1 MSFRTDQ
8 EKTEAPTPRR
18 REDARKAGQVA
29 RSRELPSAA
38 VLLGGVGFLLLMG
51 GSMVKGMAEIW
62 SALIWRSGTT
72 NLDDASIL
80 HLAGWILWKAA
91 MLAGPMVLLM
101 ALLAAGSQV
110 AQFGLLFSAESLAP
124 KLSRISP
131 LSGLR
136 RLLSLQSLVELAKGL
151 LKLAIVVYVA
161 WRTMAEE
168 WDLLLGLAGAS
179 PRAMGST
186 LGDVILRLGLR
197 TGLLLLGLAV
207 FDYLYQW
214 WEHERDLRMTR
225 EEVKEEYKQREGD
238 PKVKGRLRQRQRE
251 MARSRMIAAVPKAD
265 VVIKNPEHLAV
276 ALRYDR
282 ERMAAPTVV
291 AKGAGFLALRIL
303 EVAASHGVAVIEDR
317 PLARALYKAVGL
329 GEQIPVNL
337 YKAVAEVLAHVYR
350 ERRRVHHPRQGPLPR
365 KAQGSSAAVQG
376 HGVQAEGER

>member
-1 MSFRTDQ
+1 MPVRSDQ

-38 VLLGGVGFLLLMG
+38 ILLGGVGFLFLMG
-51 GSMVKGMAEIW
+51 GSMVKAMADVW
-62 SALIWRSGTT
+62 SALISRSGTT

-80 HLAGWILWKAA
+80 PLAGWVLAKGAILV
-91 MLAGPMVLLM
+91 GPMVLCM
-101 ALLAAGSQV
+101 ALLAVGSQV
-110 AQFGLLFSAESLAP
+110 AQFGILFSTESLAP

-131 LSGLR
+131 VSGLR

-151 LKLAIVVYVA
+151 LKMAIVAYVS
-161 WRTMAEE
+161 WRTIAEE
-168 WDLLLGLAGAS
+168 WEGLLGPMGAS
-179 PRAMGST
+179 PWAMGST

-197 TGLLLLGLAV
+197 TGLLLLGLAII
-207 FDYLYQW
+207 DYLYQW
-214 WEHERDLRMTR
+214 WEHERDLKMTR

-238 PKVKGRLRQRQRE
+238 PKVKGRIRQRQRE
-251 MARSRMIAAVPKAD
+251 MARSRMMAAVPKAD

-282 ERMAAPTVV
+282 ELMAAPAVV
-291 AKGAGFLALRIL
+291 AKGAGYLALRML
-303 EVAASHGVAVIEDR
+303 EVAACHGVAVIEDR
-317 PLARALYKAVGL
+317 PLARALYKTVGL

-350 ERRRVHHPRQGPLPR
+350 QRRRLHEPGQGPLMGKAPGSEAVAKGPR
-365 KAQGSSAAVQG
+365 A
-376 HGVQAEGER
+376 

>member
-1 MSFRTDQ
+1 MPVRTDQ

-38 VLLGGVGFLLLMG
+38 VLLGGVGFLSLMG
-51 GSMVKGMAEIW
+51 GSMVKVMADIW
-62 SALIWRSGTT
+62 SVLIWRSGTT

-80 HLAGWILWKAA
+80 PLASWILWKGA
-91 MLAGPMVLLM
+91 MLMGPMILCM

-110 AQFGLLFSAESLAP
+110 AQFGLLFSTESLAP

-131 LSGLR
+131 LTGLR

-151 LKLAIVVYVA
+151 LKLAIVAYVA
-161 WRTMAEE
+161 WRTIAEE
-168 WDLLLGLAGAS
+168 WEGLLGLAGAS
-179 PRAMGST
+179 PWVMGSR
-186 LGDVILRLGLR
+186 LGDVILRLGVR
-197 TGLLLLGLAV
+197 TGLLLLGLAIL
-207 FDYLYQW
+207 DYLYQW
-214 WEHERDLRMTR
+214 WEHERDLKMTR

-251 MARSRMIAAVPKAD
+251 MARSRMMAAVPKAD

-282 ERMAAPTVV
+282 ERMAAPSVV
-291 AKGAGFLALRIL
+291 AKGAGYLALRII
-303 EVAASHGVAVIEDR
+303 EVAARYGVAVIEDR
-317 PLARALYKAVGL
+317 PLARVLHKTVGV

-350 ERRRVHHPRQGPLPR
+350 ERRRLRDTNQEPLKR
-365 KAQGSSAAVQG
+365 KTEGSTAATQA
-376 HGVQAEGER
+376 HGV

>member
-1 MSFRTDQ
+1 DQ

-18 REDARKAGQVA
+18 REDARKMGQVA

-38 VLLGGVGFLLLMG
+38 VLLGGVGFLFLMG
-51 GSMVKGMAEIW
+51 GAMVKAMADIW

-80 HLAGWILWKAA
+80 PLASWILWKGA
-91 MLAGPMVLLM
+91 MLAGPMVLCM
-101 ALLAAGSQV
+101 AILAGASQV
-110 AQFGLLFSAESLAP
+110 AQFGLLFSTESLTP

-131 LSGLR
+131 VSGLR
-136 RLLSLQSLVELAKGL
+136 RLLSLQSLVELVKGL
-151 LKLAIVVYVA
+151 LKLAIVAYVA
-161 WRTMAEE
+161 WRTIAEE
-168 WDLLLGLAGAS
+168 WEGLLGLVGAS
-179 PRAMGST
+179 PWVMGSR
-186 LGDVILRLGLR
+186 LGNLILRLGVR
-197 TGLLLLGLAV
+197 MGLLLLGLAIL
-207 FDYLYQW
+207 DYLYQR
-214 WEHERDLRMTR
+214 WEHERDLKMTR

-282 ERMAAPTVV
+282 ERMAAPVVV
-291 AKGAGFLALRIL
+291 AKGAGYLALRIL
-303 EVAASHGVAVIEDR
+303 EVAARHGVAVMEDR
-317 PLARALYKAVGL
+317 PLARALYKSVGL

-350 ERRRVHHPRQGPLPR
+350 ERSMLRDPKQGPLKG
-365 KAQGSSAAVQG
+365 KALGSKAAAQV
-376 HGVQAEGER
+376 HGV